1 LRTKADSGQNPLVRS
16 APAKEETMTQ
26 RPFAFIDLPS
36 ERSTEKPRRQGVTMM
51 VDLGLGLR
59 RLEDI
64 LTLSGDY
71 VDLGKIAIGTPRFYD
86 EGLLRE
92 KFAIYVD
99 HRVRPFMGGMF
110 IEHYYAANGMQA
122 MGRFYDE
129 ATRVGFEAVEVSD
142 NLKPF
147 DSEER
152 AGLIGMARERGL
164 AVFGEVGSKYDE
176 TSAAIM
182 IEQAEECLA
191 LGCEYVLVEGAELID
206 SQGQPIRP
214 IIDALA
220 KALDLARVI
229 FELPG
234 PWISGCTMDVVHDMK
249 KFYVREF
256 GADVNIANVMP
267 DDVIETEA
275 LRNGLGV
282 LSATADG

>member
-1 LRTKADSGQNPLVRS
+1 
-16 APAKEETMTQ
+16 MTQ
-26 RPFAFIDLPS
+26 HPFAFIDLPP
-36 ERSTEKPRRQGVTMM
+36 ERSTEKPRRQGLTMM

-64 LTLSGDY
+64 LALGGDY

-92 KFAIYVD
+92 KFAIYTDHQVD
-99 HRVRPFMGGMF
+99 PFMGGMF
-110 IEHYYAANGMQA
+110 IEHYYAANGLQA

-129 ATRVGFEAVEVSD
+129 AKRAGFEVVEVSD

-152 AGLIGMARERGL
+152 AALIGMARERGL
-164 AVFGEVGSKYDE
+164 TVFGEVGSKYDE
-176 TSAAIM
+176 TSAAVM

-191 LGCEYVLVEGAELID
+191 AECEYVLIEGAELID
-206 SQGQPIRP
+206 EHGKPIRP

-220 KALDLARVI
+220 QALDLTKVL

-267 DDVIETEA
+267 DDIIETEA

-282 LSATADG
+282 LSATPGG